1 MTELDKAKF
10 TDKRKKPVTVKQT
23 KIKNKD
29 ISFSPVANPVF
40 KEGGSAKPGL
50 WSNINRRKRLGISRP
65 KSESTISKK
74 AYENMRKGFPKA
86 KGGFIAR
93 GCGKVMKNRKKI
105 TKVY

>member
-1 MTELDKAKF
+1 MTQLSRAKF

-40 KEGGSAKPGL
+40 K
-50 WSNINRRKRLGISRP
+50 
-65 KSESTISKK
+65 
-74 AYENMRKGFPKA
+74 
-86 KGGFIAR
+86 KGGFIAK
-93 GCGKVMKNRKKI
+93 GCGKVMKNKRKV